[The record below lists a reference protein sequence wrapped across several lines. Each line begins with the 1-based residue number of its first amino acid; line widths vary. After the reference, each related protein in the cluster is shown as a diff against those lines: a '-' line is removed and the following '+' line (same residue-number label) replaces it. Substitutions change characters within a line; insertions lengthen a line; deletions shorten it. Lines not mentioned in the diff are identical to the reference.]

1 MGPERKLHHV
11 DPRAPRGLL
20 YHAICRFSVTRAGSW
35 LAVKIAW
42 KLDPRMLR
50 LTRGRLSSAW
60 PVRAALLET
69 VGARTARRRRTATLY
84 FHDGDRVILVAA
96 LRGSPRNPAWYHN
109 LREHPGVVF
118 GGLPFR
124 AEAVDDERERERL
137 WGLAERIYPPYA
149 DFRHDARKAGSRPC
163 RCSPPAL
170 RAHSPSV
177 HHVTSAFRA
186 NQKSGAP
193 PPWPGDFEAKERSV
207 QPPAR
212 TSR

>member
-1 MGPERKLHHV
+1 MGPGRRLHRV
-11 DPRAPRGLL
+11 DPRPPRGLL
-20 YHAICRFSVTRAGSW
+20 YHAVCRFSVTRAGSW

-42 KLDPRMLR
+42 KVDPRMLR

-124 AEAVDDERERERL
+124 AEAVEDERERERL

-149 DFRHDARKAGSRPC
+149 DFRQDARKAGRDIPLV
-163 RCSPPAL
+163 RLVPGPADAGP
-170 RAHSPSV
+170 RAQV
-177 HHVTSAFRA
+177 
-186 NQKSGAP
+186 GA
-193 PPWPGDFEAKERSV
+193 
-207 QPPAR
+207 
-212 TSR
+212 